1 MVEGNISL
9 GEAISGGTNLS
20 GNFGSPI
27 SYGLQLN
34 QRNVILEAQ
43 QEERKRLKQQQ
54 LEEKMMKFT
63 SFDTGKFN
71 NATRAKEFQ
80 TKVAQTMPKVF
91 EAVKKGDVMEASRL
105 KQELQNELA
114 IAKIVDRDE
123 YELGKLDKRLVTTKQ
138 AQEAYNIG
146 GAAELAKENEKY
158 WFSPIADIDEETG
171 SFKVRQIA
179 DPKIDKRIAKD
190 IDDRL
195 SEMFPD
201 KKVGSAGGVNYYQ
214 IDKNT
219 PAYKQAKQEVINK
232 YLGDEEITDQVLAT
246 KGFKKYYDEYL
257 DRNKVE
263 RGLDDELDVADAL
276 KQYIGVKYDENE
288 KLKVKGIAQKSS
300 GGGKTRK
307 NTPWKYGEKDSEGWV
322 GIGIYGTQEA
332 HQVLTGDLTQTDKS
346 EKRVNKKILS
356 PYIKYDGGDS
366 FSVKGYDV
374 DQENK
379 DVELKNVSAQKIM
392 EAFEFTPEEMKAK
405 FGYVKKGVTSAPK
418 AQVKA
423 KTWVEKQAEK
433 NSKK

>member
-1 MVEGNISL
+1 METSNFGL
-9 GEAISGGTNLS
+9 GSALSDGTNLS
-20 GNFGSPI
+20 GGFGSPI
-27 SYGLQLN
+27 SSGLQLQ

-43 QEERKRLKQQQ
+43 QEEKKRLREQQ
-54 LEEKMMKFT
+54 LQERMMRYT

-91 EAVKKGDVMEASRL
+91 EATQKGDIMEASRL

-114 IAKIVDRDE
+114 IAKIVDKEE
-123 YELGKLDKRLVTTKQ
+123 YELGKLDKRLATTKQ
-138 AQEAYNIG
+138 AQEAYNRG

-300 GGGKTRK
+300 GGGSGKKT
-307 NTPWKYGEKDSEGWV
+307 NW
-322 GIGIYGTQEA
+322 IYTEPDANGFVA
-332 HQVLTGDLTQTDKS
+332 
-346 EKRVNKKILS
+346 
-356 PYIKYDGGDS
+356 
-366 FSVKGYDV
+366 
-374 DQENK
+374 
-379 DVELKNVSAQKIM
+379 VELKNNPTPKQILSGSIVQGDGKKTSVNKTITSPKIKYLGGESFSVIGFDDKNDDKTIELVDVSASDIM
-392 EAFEFTPEEMKAK
+392 NKFEFTPEEMKAK
-405 FGYVKKGVTSAPK
+405 FGYVKKGVNAAPK
-418 AQVKA
+418 AVI
-423 KTWVEKQAEK
+423 T
-433 NSKK
+433 KKKKLY

>member
-27 SYGLQLN
+27 SSGLQLQ

-63 SFDTGKFN
+63 SFDIGKFN
-71 NATRAKEFQ
+71 NATRSKEFQ

-91 EAVKKGDVMEASRL
+91 EAVQKGDVMEASRL

-138 AQEAYNIG
+138 AQDAYNRG

-219 PAYKQAKQEVINK
+219 PTYKQARQEVINK

-288 KLKVKGIAQKSS
+288 KLKVKGIAQKS
-300 GGGKTRK
+300 GGGGSTKNVNWWRGKRDAEGYVTIKLKGQSTPSQLIEGYINNEEDETKT
-307 NTPWKYGEKDSEGWV
+307 P
-322 GIGIYGTQEA
+322 
-332 HQVLTGDLTQTDKS
+332 
-346 EKRVNKKILS
+346 
-356 PYIKYDGGDS
+356 S
-366 FSVKGYDV
+366 FSKDVITKEVKQPRIKLESDGTFTVKGKQKDGDTVRDV
-374 DQENK
+374 KLYKVPRER
-379 DVELKNVSAQKIM
+379 IM
-392 EAFEFTPEEMKAK
+392 EIFEFTEDEMNQT
-405 FGYVKKGVTSAPK
+405 FKKGGGDASPK
-418 AQVKA
+418 K

-433 NSKK
+433 NSK